1 MKMITC
7 TSQKCHVLWP
17 VTFWRGCIVLN
28 LTDSSALISNSVF
41 ESNFE
46 SANTEKNWCKCKKK
60 FKFKFK
66 TTDTRRNW
74 SVTHVAMKNK
84 IGSIFEASLVS
95 IAVWFITLIL
105 ITITSKTTFVHL
117 LGDSTTWRSDRFWQI
132 EWKTLICQM
141 QQTMVFSWTRLLWD
155 TASILEL

>member
-1 MKMITC
+1 MFFITLNSENMKRFPNEDDNMHFTEMSCSVACYFLKRLYCAESNRQFSFLILF
-7 TSQKCHVLWP
+7 S
-17 VTFWRGCIVLN
+17 N
-28 LTDSSALISNSVF
+28 LTSNPQ
-41 ESNFE
+41 
-46 SANTEKNWCKCKKK
+46 TQKKDWCKCKKK

-95 IAVWFITLIL
+95 IAVWFITLI
-105 ITITSKTTFVHL
+105 TSKTSFVHL
-117 LGDSTTWRSDRFWQI
+117 LGDSTTWRSDRFWRI

-141 QQTMVFSWTRLLWD
+141 
-155 TASILEL
+155 